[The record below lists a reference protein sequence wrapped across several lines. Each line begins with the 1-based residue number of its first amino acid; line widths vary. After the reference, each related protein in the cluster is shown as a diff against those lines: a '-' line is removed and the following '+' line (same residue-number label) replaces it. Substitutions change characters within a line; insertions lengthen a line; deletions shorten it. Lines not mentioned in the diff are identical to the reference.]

1 MNTKK
6 QIAYILIDMFSGI
19 PFRMLL
25 MTPADQGCQVQPQ
38 VKKLYTWR
46 GAKERLQSIRHPRSR
61 AAPQQYRCQEGE
73 RSHFSLF
80 IRSICI

>member
-1 MNTKK
+1 MDTKK
-6 QIAYILIDMFSGI
+6 QIAHILIDMFSGI

-25 MTPADQGCQVQPQ
+25 MTPADQGCHVQPLI
-38 VKKLYTWR
+38 KALHTWR
-46 GAKERLQSIRHPRSR
+46 GAKERLQSIRHPRSC
-61 AAPQQYRCQEGE
+61 AAPQQYCCQKDE